1 MKLNVQELK
10 YGAHA
15 VFDTKDEALNYIK
28 KISFKNKSSKDKIC
42 MIYRRRKWIVWWE

>member
-1 MKLNVQELK
+1 MKLNAQELK

-15 VFDTKDEALNYIK
+15 VFDTKDKALNYIK
-28 KISFKNKSSKDKIC
+28 KTSFNKSSKDKVC